1 LFLGLGNG
9 EKMISEEYKK
19 VNCNN
24 CESEY
29 FLKYFFEK
37 VTNEPQY
44 CPFCGEEIEEDY
56 EDDEDEEEEDNFED
70 DDRYN

>member
-1 LFLGLGNG
+1 
-9 EKMISEEYKK
+9 MISEEYKK
-19 VNCNN
+19 VNCAN

-29 FLKYFFEK
+29 FLKYYLEK

-56 EDDEDEEEEDNFED
+56 EEEDDYEEEVDDND
-70 DDRYN
+70 YN

>member
-1 LFLGLGNG
+1 
-9 EKMISEEYKK
+9 MISDEYKK
-19 VNCNN
+19 INCTN

-29 FLKYFFEK
+29 FLKYYLEK

-56 EDDEDEEEEDNFED
+56 EEDEEDDDYEEDLDEND
-70 DDRYN
+70 YN

>member
-1 LFLGLGNG
+1 LVNG
-9 EKMISEEYKK
+9 VKMISEEYKK
-19 VNCNN
+19 INCNN

-29 FLKYFFEK
+29 FLKYYFEK

-56 EDDEDEEEEDNFED
+56 DDDDDEEEYEEDLDEED
-70 DDRYN
+70 YN